1 MFTGIIESLGNLTQ
15 TKREGSNLHLEIS
28 SDISQELKVDQ
39 SVSHN
44 GVCLTVTSVSDGK
57 HWVTAV
63 DETLQKS
70 NVGQLAVGD
79 MINLERCVQMN
90 GRLDGHIV
98 QGHVDTTAQVKE
110 ITDTDGS
117 WVFTFQL
124 EKPGL
129 MVEKGSVCLNGTSL
143 TCFDVERDIFRV
155 AIIPYTFE
163 HTNFKN
169 LQKSSIVNVEF
180 DIVGKYIQKLTS
192 LNTASPL

>member
-1 MFTGIIESLGNLTQ
+1 MFTGIVESLGNLTQ
-15 TKREGSNLHLEIS
+15 TKREGTNLHLEIYS
-28 SDISQELKVDQ
+28 SISHELKVDQ

-44 GVCLTVTSVSDGK
+44 GVCLTVTKVGDDS

-70 NVGQLAVGD
+70 NIGQLVVGD
-79 MINLERCVQMN
+79 SINLERCLQMN

-98 QGHVDTTAQVKE
+98 QGHVDTTAEVLSV
-110 ITDTDGS
+110 DDVDGS
-117 WVFTFQL
+117 WVFVFQL
-124 EKPGL
+124 RQPGL

-143 TCFDVERDIFRV
+143 TCFDVKENTFKV